1 MERYFSLK
9 DHVYNYISQQIS
21 QGKLLPEEK
30 INEQIICEA
39 LGISRTPV
47 REALIQL
54 ATEGYIENRPRHG
67 FSVRHISAERAEK
80 LYQIIGVLDALA
92 AALALSFIDKKDIDL
107 MQKLVREMD
116 EAIVGGSS
124 EEYYRK
130 QLEFH
135 DVYTKK
141 CGNEELITQLDLMK
155 RHFLRHGYSLQ
166 ADAAVQEMLK
176 ETNREH
182 QEIVELFRAGD
193 NSALGKYLRDVHWDG
208 TKAVYDSI

>member
-1 MERYFSLK
+1 M
-9 DHVYNYISQQIS
+9 
-21 QGKLLPEEK
+21 
-30 INEQIICEA
+30 
-39 LGISRTPV
+39 
-47 REALIQL
+47 
-54 ATEGYIENRPRHG
+54 
-67 FSVRHISAERAEK
+67 
-80 LYQIIGVLDALA
+80 LDALA
-92 AALALSFIDKKDIDL
+92 ASLALSFIDVKDIDL
-107 MQKLVREMD
+107 MQKLVLEMD
-116 EAIVGGSS
+116 AAIAGGSS

-166 ADAAVQEMLK
+166 ADDAVREMLK

-182 QEIVELFRAGD
+182 QEIVELFRAG
-193 NSALGKYLRDVHWDG
+193 NIHALEKYIKEIHWDG